1 MRNVTPPRRMQGAAL
16 VVAMIMLL
24 LIAIIGFGAM
34 QTTTMEEKMS
44 GNLRD
49 DNLAFQAA
57 EAGLRDREEWLRTR
71 VTPPAPN
78 GNWLFDDNYDWN
90 APLAYGTDSGNV
102 LTGVNAQ
109 PELVVQEFEFVPD
122 ELVVGFEV
130 RKGRDLYLVLSRGTG
145 QTPNARTTL
154 ESTAA
159 KRFN

>member
-1 MRNVTPPRRMQGAAL
+1 MRNVTPLHRMQGATLIVAL
-16 VVAMIMLL
+16 IMLL

-49 DNLAFQAA
+49 SNLAFQAA
-57 EAGLRDREEWLRTR
+57 EAGLRDREEWLNAL

-78 GNWLFDDNYDWN
+78 NTWLFDDSYNWN
-90 APLAYGTDSGNV
+90 APLSYGADSGNV
-102 LTGVNAQ
+102 LTDVSAQ
-109 PELVVQEFEFVPD
+109 PELVVQEFEFIPD

-130 RKGRDLYLVLSRGTG
+130 RKGRDLYLIGSRGTG
-145 QTPNARTTL
+145 QSPNARTTL